1 MFAVLSYRVSIGAC
15 ASSYRMSM
23 GENPWLLGCLLI
35 TFSQICRTF
44 SLLLSR
50 AATGDAQLEVNK
62 LRSNQNADFRLSA
75 QYSSTIPH
83 DPVAIWSQLPDSHC
97 ITASSRRLQTP
108 SNSSHS
114 HLNASIG

>member
-1 MFAVLSYRVSIGAC
+1 MYAVLSYRVSIGAC

-35 TFSQICRTF
+35 TFSQICRAF
-44 SLLLSR
+44 SLFLSR

-75 QYSSTIPH
+75 QYSFTTDREPPETGLGTRPSP
-83 DPVAIWSQLPDSHC
+83 PP
-97 ITASSRRLQTP
+97 RLQDEGTSLCAQTRQNEAWP
-108 SNSSHS
+108 
-114 HLNASIG
+114 

>member
-62 LRSNQNADFRLSA
+62 LRSNQNADPSSTRRCNYGTSRMAPRSEGRFVWYLVASLGQSRLSA
-75 QYSSTIPH
+75 S
-83 DPVAIWSQLPDSHC
+83 
-97 ITASSRRLQTP
+97 
-108 SNSSHS
+108 
-114 HLNASIG
+114 